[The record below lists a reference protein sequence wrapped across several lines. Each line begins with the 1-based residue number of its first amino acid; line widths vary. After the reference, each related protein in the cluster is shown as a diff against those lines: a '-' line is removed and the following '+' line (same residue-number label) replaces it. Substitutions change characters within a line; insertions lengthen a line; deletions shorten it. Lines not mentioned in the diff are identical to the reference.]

1 MLADNSITVHM
12 NFREEEVWTW
22 SSTSWCAE
30 GIMRM
35 TVICFQ
41 NAKVWLHISTETDS
55 LLKQGMD
62 DTDLSTVCFAS
73 HYYTRISMVVVATLL
88 ML

>member
-35 TVICFQ
+35 VVICF
-41 NAKVWLHISTETDS
+41 
-55 LLKQGMD
+55 
-62 DTDLSTVCFAS
+62 
-73 HYYTRISMVVVATLL
+73 
-88 ML
+88 